1 MENKNISVTPEAT
14 PNPDSYKFI
23 FNEKI
28 SDENV
33 NFDDPVKSSRS
44 PLANKIFGFPWV
56 NSVFIGENFVTINKQ
71 DWVEWSMIAEP
82 LANLL
87 KEHIEDGL
95 PIFAEEVDVSQESHS
110 GMKHKIEDSDTELIV
125 KIKNFLDQ
133 EIRPFVAMDGGDVT
147 FNNFN
152 EGTGLLQINMTGACD
167 GCPSST
173 ATLKMGIESRIQ
185 EIIPE
190 VKEVTSV

>member
-1 MENKNISVTPEAT
+1 MSENITVSAEST

-23 FNEKI
+23 FNKKI
-28 SDENV
+28 SNENV
-33 NFDDPVKSSRS
+33 TFDDPVKSSRS

-56 NSVFIGENFVTINKQ
+56 DSVFIGENFVTINKQ
-71 DWVEWSMIAEP
+71 DWVDWDMIAEP

-87 KEHIEDGL
+87 KEHIEDGQ
-95 PIFAEEVDVSQESHS
+95 PVFAENVDTQSDQYAGKTHPVDEN
-110 GMKHKIEDSDTELIV
+110 DSELIV
-125 KIKNFLDQ
+125 KIKQFLDQ

-152 EGTGLLQINMTGACD
+152 DESGMLQINMTGACD

-185 EIIPE
+185 EIIPQ
-190 VKEVTSV
+190 VKEVTAV

>member
-1 MENKNISVTPEAT
+1 MSEITVTAEAT
-14 PNPDSYKFI
+14 PNPDCYKFV
-23 FNEKI
+23 FSQKI

-56 NSVFIGENFVTINKQ
+56 DSVYIGENFVSINKQ
-71 DWVEWSMIAEP
+71 DWVEWNLIADP

-87 KEHIEDGL
+87 KEHVEDGQ
-95 PIFAEEVDVSQESHS
+95 PIFADDIDTDSPGHTGAKHS
-110 GMKHKIEDSDTELIV
+110 IDENDSELVV

-147 FNNFN
+147 YNNFN
-152 EGTGLLQINMTGACD
+152 LDSGLLEINMTGACD

-173 ATLKMGIESRIQ
+173 ATLKMGIEARIQ